1 MAKLEFTNLSGN
13 IGNELIKKI
22 YATAH
27 RLEANEIIVH
37 KAKYN
42 RYAIVTLFENPHACI
57 CENYTISL

>member
-1 MAKLEFTNLSGN
+1 MAKIQFTNLSGN

-42 RYAIVTLFENPHACI
+42 RYAIVTLFENPYGCI

>member
-1 MAKLEFTNLSGN
+1 MEFVNLNGN

-27 RLEANEIIVH
+27 RLEANCIIVH

-42 RYAIVTLFENPHACI
+42 KYAVVDLFLDDDCI
-57 CENYTISL
+57 CLDYTIAL